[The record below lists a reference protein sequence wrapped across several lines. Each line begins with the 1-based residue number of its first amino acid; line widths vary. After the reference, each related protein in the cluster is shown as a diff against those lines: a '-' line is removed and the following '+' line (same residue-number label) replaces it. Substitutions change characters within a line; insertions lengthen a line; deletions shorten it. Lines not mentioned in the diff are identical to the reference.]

1 MDAWFTLQGT
11 RGTKNWLL
19 IGIYILEEIYFKTV
33 RYTYQSTCSCIVYTG
48 GGGGGER
55 EREKEWKWW
64 ETDRGWAHTV
74 QACLVHARK
83 NNLCAHSLL

>member
-33 RYTYQSTCSCIVYTG
+33 RYTYQSTVLALCTQG
-48 GGGGGER
+48 EGGGGER
-55 EREKEWKWW
+55 ERVKVVG
-64 ETDRGWAHTV
+64 DG
-74 QACLVHARK
+74 
-83 NNLCAHSLL
+83 

>member
-55 EREKEWKWW
+55 ERERER
-64 ETDRGWAHTV
+64 ESESGGRRIEGEHTQFKHV
-74 QACLVHARK
+74 
-83 NNLCAHSLL
+83 

>member
-48 GGGGGER
+48 GGGGGRER
-55 EREKEWKWW
+55 ERERERVKVVG
-64 ETDRGWAHTV
+64 DG
-74 QACLVHARK
+74 
-83 NNLCAHSLL
+83 

>member
-33 RYTYQSTCSCIVYTG
+33 RYTYQSTCSCIVYAM
-48 GGGGGER
+48 R
-55 EREKEWKWW
+55 EREKER
-64 ETDRGWAHTV
+64 EREREREGDR
-74 QACLVHARK
+74 
-83 NNLCAHSLL
+83 